1 VSQLSEAPP
10 IPVGPPRAAGQRATP
25 VVVRRSTSEPRSF
38 FGELALAVRE
48 VWESR
53 ELVQQL
59 VLRDIRVRYSQAV
72 MGFVWALVIPLVV
85 VMAGTLIRVA
95 MATASGSSLAPAV
108 IGATAV
114 KAVTWSFFSGA
125 LGTTT
130 ASLLTNKSLFT
141 KLYFPRE
148 VLPLSAVLAQMW
160 DTGIGVVALLFV
172 LPFMGLTFSAALL
185 WVPVLVLL
193 LVTFVMAAG
202 LFTSCANLFF
212 RDVKYVVQVVLTFG
226 IFLTPVFFEPVM
238 LGPVGGRLLMML
250 PLSPIIDGMRLAVIE
265 GHNLLEPLVVAN
277 RRGVEVLSWSPWYLL
292 YSAVWA
298 FGGLA
303 LSMRVFRRASV
314 TFAEYA

>member
-1 VSQLSEAPP
+1 MAPL
-10 IPVGPPRAAGQRATP
+10 AASGTGRPAAP
-25 VVVRRSTSEPRSF
+25 LLVRRSTGKRLSLPA
-38 FGELALAVRE
+38 ELALAVRE

-53 ELVQQL
+53 ELLLQL
-59 VLRDIRVRYSQAV
+59 VMRDIRVRYAQAV
-72 MGFVWALVIPLVV
+72 MGFVWALLIPLVV
-85 VMAGTLIRVA
+85 VMSGTLVRVA
-95 MATASGSSLAPAV
+95 MATVSGRTLSPAI

-125 LGTTT
+125 LATTT
-130 ASLLTNKSLFT
+130 ASLLSNKALFT

-148 VLPLSAVLAQMW
+148 VLPLSAVIAQMW
-160 DTGIGVVALLFV
+160 DTGIGVIALTLL
-172 LPFMGLTFSAALL
+172 LPFLGLTVSAALL

-193 LVTFVMAAG
+193 LVTFATAVG

-238 LGPVGGRLLMML
+238 LGPLGGRLLMLL
-250 PLSPIIDGMRLAVIE
+250 PLSPIIEGMRLAVIE
-265 GHNLLEPLVVAN
+265 GHNLLEPLVVTSRA
-277 RRGVEVLSWSPWYLL
+277 GVAVLTWTPWYLL

-298 FGGLA
+298 FGGLV

-314 TFAEYA
+314 VFAEYA